1 MSDITVILA
10 PKYNLEWKH
19 EIEKRLDEAF
29 VHLGFSR
36 TGSGVNEDGTTE
48 IYFRQFGVCGEVKG
62 E

>member
-1 MSDITVILA
+1 MNDIMVTLDK
-10 PKYNLEWKH
+10 KYNLEWKH

-29 VHLGFSR
+29 IHLGFSR

-48 IYFRQFGVCGEVKG
+48 IYFTQFGVCGEAK